1 MLQDVWISQRRTR
14 VRIERSREKLLRF
27 GSILGAK
34 MALIQDAV
42 VALLARAVFW
52 RSSQGKRLD
61 VGRLIGGQIF
71 RFVRT
76 MFGRRG

>member
-1 MLQDVWISQRRTR
+1 MLQDFLDFAAKDEGS
-14 VRIERSREKLLRF
+14 IERSREKLLLRV

-52 RSSQGKRLD
+52 RSSQGKRLS
-61 VGRLIGGQIF
+61 VGHLTGGRPPMTISA
-71 RFVRT
+71 
-76 MFGRRG
+76 RR